1 MHIVRVALDI
11 PLSTL
16 FDYFLAENMTAVEGQ
31 RVVVPFGRKQ
41 VVGVV
46 MECVP
51 SSDLAAERIKA
62 VVQVLH
68 DVPPMPAELLK
79 LLRFCSD
86 YYHHPVGMTVMSA
99 LPARLRGSLPVALK
113 QALTYSLSASGRALD
128 LAQLPKRK
136 AVQLRILTALQQH
149 PLSVTQVRLLSPT
162 APATLK
168 LLVDAGWVEAS
179 DANLAPANFV
189 FNEAHQLTAEQ
200 QAAVNAVNQ
209 AQGYN
214 TFLLHG
220 VTGSGKTE
228 VYVHLL
234 QQVLQRGGQV
244 LLLVPEINLT
254 PQLEYYF
261 RSRFPDTELVSLHSG
276 LNEGERTQNWLLAQ
290 AGRAR
295 IILGTR
301 LAVFTPLPHL
311 GLIIVDEE
319 HDASFKQQDG
329 LRYSARDVAIFRANE
344 RGVPIVLG
352 SATPSL
358 ESYYN
363 ARNGRYSML
372 KLSERASEL
381 AQLPSVRCINI
392 SNALLPEGISKELQ
406 AALGECLLRGEQSL
420 VFINRRGY
428 SPVLMCTAC
437 GWMSD
442 CPNCAGKMVLH
453 LKDRRLRCHH
463 CGYQARVPHA
473 CPTCGNADLQ
483 PVGIG
488 TQRIETVLQAHFPA
502 ARVLRVDRDSTRN
515 KGTWNAMRKQ
525 IQDEAVDILVG
536 TQMLAKGHDFH
547 NLTLVCVL
555 NPDSALYSG
564 DFRASEKLFAQLAQV
579 AGRAGR
585 GNKPGEVLV
594 QTAFP
599 EHPLFRA
606 LRAHDYDTWAATLL
620 AEREQAGFPPFVFQ
634 VLLRAEGKLEAEV
647 YEFMQL
653 ARSAA
658 AGLALPVEIY
668 GVVPAA
674 MPRRANHIRVQ
685 LLVQSDTRKNLQ
697 QFLRIWR
704 PMLDALPAKK
714 LRWSLDI
721 DPMEF

>member
-1 MHIVRVALDI
+1 MQIVRVALDI

-16 FDYFLAENMTAVEGQ
+16 FDYFLAENMTVVEGQ
-31 RVVVPFGRKQ
+31 RVVVPFGNKQ
-41 VVGVV
+41 MVGVV
-46 MECVP
+46 MALANN
-51 SSDLAAERIKA
+51 SDLATARIKA
-62 VVQVLH
+62 VLQVLV
-68 DVPPMPAELLK
+68 DVPPLPAELLK

-86 YYHHPVGMTVMSA
+86 YYHHPIGMTVLSA
-99 LPARLRGSLPVALK
+99 LPTRLRNTQPVSLK
-113 QALTYSLSASGRALD
+113 RALTYSLSDSGRALD
-128 LAQLPKRK
+128 LTQLPKRK
-136 AVQLRILTALQQH
+136 QVQLRILHALQEGAVSAAQIKAI
-149 PLSVTQVRLLSPT
+149 SAT
-162 APATLK
+162 AAATLK
-168 LLVDAGWVEAS
+168 RLVEAGWVEAAEAS
-179 DANLAPANFV
+179 APSAKFT
-189 FNEAHQLTAEQ
+189 FNEEHQLTAEQ
-200 QAAVNAVNQ
+200 QAAVDAVNK
-209 AQGYN
+209 AQGFA

-234 QQVLQRGGQV
+234 QQILQRGGQV

-276 LNEGERTQNWLLAQ
+276 LNDSERTQSWLLAQ
-290 AGRAR
+290 SGQAR

-301 LAVFTPLPHL
+301 LAVFTPLPNL
-311 GLIIVDEE
+311 ALIIVDEE

-344 RGVPIVLG
+344 RSVPIVLG

-363 ARNGRYSML
+363 ARSERYTLL
-372 KLSERASEL
+372 KLTERASQL

-392 SNALLPEGISKELQ
+392 SNELMADGISQLLLT
-406 AALGECLLRGEQSL
+406 ALGERLLRGEQSL

-428 SPVLMCTAC
+428 APVLMCTAC
-437 GWMSD
+437 GWLSG

-453 LKDRRLRCHH
+453 LKDGRLRCHH
-463 CGYQARVPHA
+463 CGHQTRVPHG
-473 CPTCGNADLQ
+473 CPGCGNADLQ

-488 TQRIETVLQAHFPA
+488 TQRIETALQAHFTE
-502 ARVLRVDRDSTRN
+502 ARILRVDRDSTRN
-515 KGTWNAMRKQ
+515 KGAWNAMRKQ

-564 DFRASEKLFAQLAQV
+564 DFRASERLFAQLAQV
-579 AGRAGR
+579 SGRAGR
-585 GNKPGEVLV
+585 GDKPGEVLV
-594 QTAFP
+594 QTSFP
-599 EHPLFRA
+599 DHPLFRA

-620 AEREQAGFPPFVFQ
+620 AEREQAGFPPFVYQ
-634 VLLRAEGKLEAEV
+634 VLLRAEGLQETEV
-647 YEFMQL
+647 YEFMQQ

-658 AGLALPVEIY
+658 TGLSRQVEIY
-668 GVVPAA
+668 GVVAAA

-685 LLVQSDTRKNLQ
+685 LLVQSDARKNLQ
-697 QFLRIWR
+697 QFLRMWR
-704 PMLDALPAKK
+704 PMLDAIPAKK

-721 DPMEF
+721 DPIEF

>member
-1 MHIVRVALDI
+1 MQIVRVALDI
-11 PLSTL
+11 PLSTV
-16 FDYFLAENMTAVEGQ
+16 FDYFLAENFTVVEGQ

-46 MECVP
+46 MEVGANTE
-51 SSDLAAERIKA
+51 LAATRIKE
-62 VVQVLH
+62 VVQVLE
-68 DVPPMPAELLK
+68 DVPPLPGELLK

-86 YYHHPVGMTVMSA
+86 YYHHPIGMTVMAA
-99 LPARLRGSLPVALK
+99 LPTRLRSQLPVVLK
-113 QALTYSLSASGRALD
+113 QVLTYSLSASGRTLN
-128 LAQLPKRK
+128 LAEFPKRK
-136 AVQLRILTALQQH
+136 LVQLRLLSALQEST
-149 PLSVTQVRLLSPT
+149 LSAAQIKALSPS
-162 APATLK
+162 APSALKTL
-168 LLVDAGWVEAS
+168 LESGWVEANATQLPS
-179 DANLAPANFV
+179 VHFT
-189 FNEAHQLTAEQ
+189 FKEEHQLTAEQ
-200 QAAVNAVNQ
+200 QAAVDAVNQ
-209 AQGYN
+209 QAGYH

-234 QQVLQRGGQV
+234 QQVLQRGGQA

-276 LNEGERTQNWLLAQ
+276 LNDGERTQNWLLAQ
-290 AGRAR
+290 AGQAR

-301 LAVFTPLPHL
+301 LAVFTPLPQL
-311 GLIIVDEE
+311 ALIIVDEE

-363 ARNGRYSML
+363 ASSGRYTLL
-372 KLSERASEL
+372 KLSERAL
-381 AQLPSVRCINI
+381 LQAQLPSVRCINI
-392 SNALLPEGISKELQ
+392 SNALLQDGISPALLT
-406 AALGECLLRGEQSL
+406 ALGERLQRGEQSL

-428 SPVLMCTAC
+428 APVLMCTAC
-437 GWMSD
+437 GWLSG

-453 LKDRRLRCHH
+453 LKDGRLRCHH
-463 CGYQARVPHA
+463 CGHQTRVPHA
-473 CPTCGNADLQ
+473 CPSCGNADLQ
-483 PVGIG
+483 PVGLG
-488 TQRIETVLQAHFPA
+488 TQRIETALQEHFPD
-502 ARVLRVDRDSTRN
+502 ARILRVDRDSTRN

-555 NPDSALYSG
+555 NPDSALYSS

-585 GNKPGEVLV
+585 GNKPGEVLI

-599 EHPLFRA
+599 EHPLFNA
-606 LRAHDYDTWAATLL
+606 LRAHDYNTWAATLL
-620 AEREQAGFPPFVFQ
+620 AEREQAGFPPFVYQ
-634 VLLRAEGKLEAEV
+634 VLLRAEGKIESEV

-658 AGLALPVEIY
+658 TVLKMQVEIY

-674 MPRRANHIRVQ
+674 MPRRANHVRVQ
-685 LLVQSDTRKNLQ
+685 LLVQSAARKSLQ
-697 QFLRIWR
+697 NFLRQWQPVLCEI
-704 PMLDALPAKK
+704 PAKK
-714 LRWSLDI
+714 LRWSLDV
-721 DPMEF
+721 DPLEF